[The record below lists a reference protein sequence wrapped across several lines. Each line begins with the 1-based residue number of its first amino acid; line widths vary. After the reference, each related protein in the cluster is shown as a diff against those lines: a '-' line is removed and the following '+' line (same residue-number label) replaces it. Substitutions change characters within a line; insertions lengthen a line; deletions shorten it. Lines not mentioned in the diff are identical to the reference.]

1 MAARLLRVGVMLAAA
16 AVLAGCAPAATVGA
30 PAATPPASS
39 DPSATAPGSSE
50 PPAEPVELTCESML
64 SAGLVAGYA
73 AQGWTAV
80 SNPLYIGSTLIP
92 DGMSCTWGNHAGE
105 GNDIAQVFGY
115 GTLTPELATQAQADL
130 AAQGWTTEED
140 PSGVLVTEPRDGAL
154 ITDADGYGMSY
165 LFGEG
170 WVRLADTREALIL
183 VVWPR

>member
-1 MAARLLRVGVMLAAA
+1 MAARLLRVGVLVAAA
-16 AVLAGCAPAATVGA
+16 AVLAGCTPAASEGTT
-30 PAATPPASS
+30 AASPPASAN
-39 DPSATAPGSSE
+39 ATTPVAESSE
-50 PPAEPVELTCESML
+50 PPAEPIELTCESML
-64 SAGLVAGYA
+64 SDGLVAGYT

-105 GNDIAQVFGY
+105 GNDVAQVFGY

-130 AAQGWTTEED
+130 AAQGWVTEED

-154 ITDADGYGMSY
+154 IKDADGYGMSY
-165 LFGEG
+165 LFGDG